1 MRLSRCEELS
11 RSGRDLPTEAE
22 CRGGYA
28 GARKQIAELR
38 FLLIVS
44 MLEPRRKLKYQITRF

>member
-1 MRLSRCEELS
+1 MKNYPDRGESYV
-11 RSGRDLPTEAE
+11 PTEAE

>member
-1 MRLSRCEELS
+1 MKNYADEAKSY
-11 RSGRDLPTEAE
+11 PTEAE

-38 FLLIVS
+38 FLLIFY